1 MTNIIQKGREIG
13 LTPEQ
18 VRKIVTEQRALAS
31 REKLMQEVLACE
43 TLEDMKILLL
53 DWVDR
58 GLIN

>member
-58 GLIN
+58 GFIN